1 MKHIT
6 LVVFLI
12 LQTLTLSLE
21 GKWKLTKFT
30 AMEAILNSQ
39 QFINST
45 DEQRIRVMESMDF
58 TLDNTFYEFKGDSI
72 FYTNAGGD
80 MQLSQKT
87 GKFLVQSD
95 TLIIFPSD
103 KVNPIKFF
111 LSSYE
116 KEEFEMKVVYKDGSL
131 GPSVMTFGRVK

>member
-39 QFINST
+39 QFINAT

-116 KEEFEMKVVYKDGSL
+116 I
-131 GPSVMTFGRVK
+131 PMTSGRHTGG

>member
-116 KEEFEMKVVYKDGSL
+116 I
-131 GPSVMTFGRVK
+131 PMTSGRHTGG